1 VGSGP
6 GGGVDYGPAI
16 IGHAESLCTSPAK
29 THNDRMEQ
37 RSTRRRWIALAAAGL
52 LVAGLLGSAVGCG
65 GPSEQVDPRAV
76 LSASSQAM
84 KQIAGFHF
92 VYEVHQPAGYKPG
105 SGLEIARITGDVNR
119 EGAMRADIDVT
130 MGGTPLSLSFVALGD
145 THYIQDPLSQKWR
158 SVPAASS
165 PVGTLSLS
173 AGTIRILD
181 RIIEPKFE
189 GEETKGGAKTY
200 RISGKVAAAEVEAIA
215 GAVDTENEFPTEI
228 WVGVNDSYVYQVDIH
243 GAATPNED
251 PRIWRSIVLSKHN
264 VYVDIKPPQ

>member
-1 VGSGP
+1 MRQQSERLLMDTPRVATGRSL
-6 GGGVDYGPAI
+6 
-16 IGHAESLCTSPAK
+16 AEAALTGCSLLG
-29 THNDRMEQ
+29 
-37 RSTRRRWIALAAAGL
+37 RRRLGRRLGITLALVGL
-52 LVAGLLGSAVGCG
+52 LLGGLGVTSFGCG
-65 GPSEQVDPRAV
+65 GPSQQVDPRAV

-105 SGLEIARITGDVNR
+105 TSLEIARISGDVNR
-119 EGAMRADIDVT
+119 EGAMQATIDVT
-130 MGGTPLSLSFVALGD
+130 LGGSPLSLSFVALGD

-181 RIIEPKFE
+181 RITETRFE

-200 RISGKVAAAEVEAIA
+200 HLSGKVAAAEVEAIA
-215 GAVDTENEFPTEI
+215 GAVDTENDFPTEI
-228 WVGVNDSYVYQVDIH
+228 WVGVDDHYVYQVNIH

-264 VYVDIKPPQ
+264 VYVDIKPPL